1 MHIPDG
7 FLDLKTVSATNAFS
21 FGFLF
26 YSIKKITKKLNPE
39 RIPLLGLSC
48 AFIFTLEVISFPL
61 PGGTTVHL
69 SGAFFIS
76 LILGPF
82 SGFFITFISLFVQAL
97 ILGHGGILTIGANS
111 LNIAFTG
118 CVMGYYF
125 YKFFEGLFP
134 SFKTFWIF
142 IISFLTLITGS
153 LLLLVELTI
162 SGKILFSKSLFPVLF
177 AHTTLGIIEG
187 IFTVS
192 AISFLQKVKPEI
204 LKTQKI

>member
-7 FLDLKTVSATNAFS
+7 FLDLKTVSVTNFFS
-21 FGFLF
+21 FSFLF

-39 RIPLLGLSC
+39 KIPLLGLSC
-48 AFIFTLEVISFPL
+48 AFVFTLEVISFPL
-61 PGGTTVHL
+61 PGGTSVHL

-125 YKFFEGLFP
+125 YRFFEKLFP
-134 SFKTFWIF
+134 SFKTLWIF
-142 IISFLTLITGS
+142 IMSLMALIVGS
-153 LLLLVELTI
+153 LLFLIELTI
-162 SGKILFSKSLFPVLF
+162 SGKILFSRSLFPVLF
-177 AHTTLGIIEG
+177 AHSILGIIEG

-204 LKTQKI
+204 LKTQRV